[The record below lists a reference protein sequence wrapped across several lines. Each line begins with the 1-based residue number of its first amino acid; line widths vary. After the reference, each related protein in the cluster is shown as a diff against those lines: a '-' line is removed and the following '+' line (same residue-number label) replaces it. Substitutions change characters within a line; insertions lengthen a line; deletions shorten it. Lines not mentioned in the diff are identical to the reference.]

1 MKGSLCLGV
10 LPVVLGRLYV
20 ERRSGL
26 LHLTR
31 DDERRSARFRKG
43 HIVHADTTV
52 AEDHMGEVL
61 VRNGLLSAADL
72 GRATAQVVRE
82 GKRLGQVLQEL
93 KILDEHLLE
102 DALALHVREVMRKAF
117 GWESGAYSFE
127 EQPVDVRGEDLTLKV
142 FTGEVILEA
151 ARSVKDPAAVRR
163 ALGDLDRRLVISTD
177 PVLRFQQISLS
188 PAENDVLVLLDGT
201 RTARQLVAALSLPP
215 EETERC
221 LLGLLCLGLVEA
233 APDQSPCAP

>member
-1 MKGSLCLGV
+1 MKESLCLGV

-20 ERRSGL
+20 DRQSGL

-31 DDERRSARFRKG
+31 GDERRSARFRKG
-43 HIVHADTTV
+43 HIVNADTTV

-61 VRNGLLSAADL
+61 VRNGLLSVADL
-72 GRATAQVVRE
+72 SRATARVVRE

-93 KILDEHLLE
+93 RILDEHLLE

-127 EQPVDVRGEDLTLKV
+127 EQPVDMRGQDATLKV
-142 FTGEVILEA
+142 FTGELILEA
-151 ARSVKDPAAVRR
+151 ARSVQDAAAVRR
-163 ALGDLDRRLVISTD
+163 ALGDPDRRLVISTD

-188 PAENDVLVLLDGT
+188 PAENDALALVDGT
-201 RTARQLVAALSLPP
+201 RTARQLVAALSVPP
-215 EETERC
+215 EETERS
-221 LLGLLCLGLVEA
+221 LLGLVCLGLVEA
-233 APDQSPCAP
+233 APAS